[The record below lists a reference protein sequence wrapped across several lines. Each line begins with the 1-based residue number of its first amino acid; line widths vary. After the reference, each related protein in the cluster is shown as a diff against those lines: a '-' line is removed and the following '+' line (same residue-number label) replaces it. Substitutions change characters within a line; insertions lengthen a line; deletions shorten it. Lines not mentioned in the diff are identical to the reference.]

1 VGLVPGAASSDSRD
15 TPNPDGLSELLS
27 LSIRDGLTPG
37 SAQLWPALAMLEAAL
52 LLVILGGFAAR
63 RVQEASKPPKG

>member
-1 VGLVPGAASSDSRD
+1 VGLVPGAAAWDGGD

-52 LLVILGGFAAR
+52 LLVILGGFAVR
-63 RVQEASKPPKG
+63 RVLEASKPPEG